1 MAMSPFQDTISGF
14 PLFGGAA
21 CPFIWSSVGQ
31 QGDYYELASEQRWL
45 FRSRWIHRLFSSTLG
60 ERAAFSAVRL
70 KSLNTEEEERVSEWV
85 RVREWERDPFEGS
98 WGTNKLCL
106 AQMGEKGRADCHLS
120 GTLKCQSI
128 TPELLIVCSSKLLCE
143 NSANRLFGERA
154 ISQWKSKAHFINAK
168 NVTCHVEHTVGS
180 EHVKSDFVMS
190 PMVKLLFEC
199 KYFMREA

>member
-1 MAMSPFQDTISGF
+1 MKQRRPTGWLLWAGVWTEVIIPVSLNTSPFQLNPGRTGSFQRCSPQIAQY
-14 PLFGGAA
+14 GG
-21 CPFIWSSVGQ
+21 G
-31 QGDYYELASEQRWL
+31 GKSEW
-45 FRSRWIHRLFSSTLG
+45 
-60 ERAAFSAVRL
+60 
-70 KSLNTEEEERVSEWV
+70 VSEWESE
-85 RVREWERDPFEGS
+85 REWERERDPFEGS

-154 ISQWKSKAHFINAK
+154 ISQWKSKALFINAK

-190 PMVKLLFEC
+190 PAVKLLFEC